1 MRVLVCDD
9 NVDAAATL
17 AVLLSHNRHDVRVC
31 NDGATCVEKTREW
44 RPQVAL
50 IDIGM
55 PGLNGYE
62 VARAIRRMD
71 IGQDVLL
78 IAVTGW
84 GKEEDVRAARAAGFD
99 MHFTK
104 PADAAKLLG
113 AVGSARPTPKEAG
126 N

>member
-17 AVLLSHNRHDVRVC
+17 AVLLSHNRHEVCVC
-31 NDGATCVEKTREW
+31 NDGSSCVEKTREW

-71 IGQDVLL
+71 IGRDVLL

-84 GKEEDVRAARAAGFD
+84 GQEEDVRAARAAGFD
-99 MHFTK
+99 LHFTK
-104 PADAAKLLG
+104 PAEAAKLLG
-113 AVGSARPTPKEAG
+113 AVSSARPVLKENG

>member
-17 AVLLSHNRHDVRVC
+17 AVLLSHNRHEVRIC
-31 NDGATCVEKTREW
+31 NDGSSCVERTREW

-71 IGQDVLL
+71 VGRDVLL

-113 AVGSARPTPKEAG
+113 AVGTARPAPKEAG